1 MSDTGAVLGVDCY
14 ELWDAGRNLYPA
26 IAAEFDSS
34 ASEFSAAGSYFAFQ
48 RDGSLGTGSSGA
60 YRQWAE
66 AAGTLDDVL
75 AETGRNLRDT
85 GAALIL
91 AADTYAA
98 TDAEAQA
105 EFDRRK
111 RELG

>member
-1 MSDTGAVLGVDCY
+1 VLGVDCY
-14 ELWDAGRNLYPA
+14 ELWDAGKNLYPA
-26 IAAEFDSS
+26 IAAEFDAS
-34 ASEFSAAGSYFAFQ
+34 AGEFSATGSYFAFS

-60 YRQWAE
+60 YAEWAG
-66 AAGTLDDVL
+66 AAGVLDEVL

-85 GAALIL
+85 GTALIL
-91 AADTYAA
+91 AANTYAA